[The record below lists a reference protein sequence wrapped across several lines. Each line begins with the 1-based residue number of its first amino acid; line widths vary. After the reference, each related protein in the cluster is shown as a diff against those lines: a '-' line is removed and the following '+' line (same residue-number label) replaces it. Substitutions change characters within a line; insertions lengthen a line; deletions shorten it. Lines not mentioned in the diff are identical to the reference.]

1 MLIVKTVHAVSAL
14 ISISGFIVRGVW
26 MLRESPLLHRR
37 WVKIAPHIVDTVLL
51 ISAIVLA
58 VQIAQYPFVNGW
70 LTAKVI
76 GLLLYIILGTLAI
89 KRGKTKSVKTLAFF
103 SAIIVFIYIVLVAI
117 TKNPLLLT

>member
-1 MLIVKTVHAVSAL
+1 
-14 ISISGFIVRGVW
+14 

-103 SAIIVFIYIVLVAI
+103 SAIIVFFYIVLVAV

>member
-51 ISAIVLA
+51 VSAIVMA

-76 GLLLYIILGTLAI
+76 GLLLYIFLGTLAL

-103 SAIIVFIYIVLVAI
+103 SAIIVFVYIVLVAI